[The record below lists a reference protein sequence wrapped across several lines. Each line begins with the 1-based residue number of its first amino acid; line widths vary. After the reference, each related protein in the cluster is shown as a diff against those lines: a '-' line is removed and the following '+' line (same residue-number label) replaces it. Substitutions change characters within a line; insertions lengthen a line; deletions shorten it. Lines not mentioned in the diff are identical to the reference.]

1 MDISNLTKKRDLSGT
16 KWFEDIPDH
25 EGLRIQVRS
34 TNYKPYKDAMKALGL
49 KHSKKLSRGEGG
61 ALAGKVMAE
70 HILVNFDAKNWTG
83 LTNAGKPLEYSRETA
98 LTLMTADDDLGICAA
113 FQNAVFECAKEL
125 AEEQRKQAE
134 DAAGN

>member
-1 MDISNLTKKRDLSGT
+1 MDISDLNKKRDTAGT
-16 KWFEDIPDH
+16 KWFDDIPEH

-49 KHSKKLSRGEGG
+49 KHSKKLSRGEGSS
-61 ALAGKVMAE
+61 LTGKVIAE
-70 HILVNFDAKNWTG
+70 HLLVCFDAKNWTG
-83 LTNAGKPLEYSRETA
+83 LTNNGEPLEFSRETA
-98 LTLMTADDDLGICAA
+98 LTLMTAEDDLGICAA
-113 FQNAVFECAKEL
+113 FQNAVFECARDF